1 MKGILTTIQE
11 KAGKALL
18 LTVLAGAIASCD
30 SVLDY
35 DEGDCSI
42 KYRVKFKYDYNMDE
56 VDAFAKQV
64 RTVTLY
70 AFEKRMFCLNVRFV
84 VGKNRE
90 RRFLSRFYIQVFVR
104 VRYC

>member
-42 KYRVKFKYDYNMDE
+42 
-56 VDAFAKQV
+56 
-64 RTVTLY
+64 
-70 AFEKRMFCLNVRFV
+70 
-84 VGKNRE
+84 
-90 RRFLSRFYIQVFVR
+90 
-104 VRYC
+104 